1 MSGTSSTY
9 LLTPGILMR
18 QDNCFD
24 STTGGTT
31 PAKLSWRLSKHVG
44 HIIYLF
50 TYTRYLDATRQLL
63 RQYNRRYY
71 TGQTELETQQTC
83 RAHHLLIYLHQSATR
98 QLLRQY
104 NRRYY
109 TGQTELMTQ

>member
-50 TYTRYLDATRQLL
+50 TYTRVRQG
-63 RQYNRRYY
+63 NCFDST
-71 TGQTELETQQTC
+71 TGGTTPAKL
-83 RAHHLLIYLHQSATR
+83 S
-98 QLLRQY
+98 
-104 NRRYY
+104 
-109 TGQTELMTQ
+109 